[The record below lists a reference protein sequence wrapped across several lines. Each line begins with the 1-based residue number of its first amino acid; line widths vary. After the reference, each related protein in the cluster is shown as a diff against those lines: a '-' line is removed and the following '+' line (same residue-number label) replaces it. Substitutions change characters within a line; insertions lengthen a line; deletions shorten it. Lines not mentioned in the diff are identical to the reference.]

1 MNWNETTYIKQQNAE
16 NRIKK
21 FQLLK
26 KLCLFEFQT
35 SFWFSKT
42 DLEN

>member
-1 MNWNETTYIKQQNAE
+1 MVYIYHIIQQNAE

-26 KLCLFEFQT
+26 KLCLFKFQT
-35 SFWFSKT
+35 WFWFSKT

>member
-1 MNWNETTYIKQQNAE
+1 MKQLIQQNAE

-26 KLCLFEFQT
+26 KLWLFEFQIW
-35 SFWFSKT
+35 FWFSKT